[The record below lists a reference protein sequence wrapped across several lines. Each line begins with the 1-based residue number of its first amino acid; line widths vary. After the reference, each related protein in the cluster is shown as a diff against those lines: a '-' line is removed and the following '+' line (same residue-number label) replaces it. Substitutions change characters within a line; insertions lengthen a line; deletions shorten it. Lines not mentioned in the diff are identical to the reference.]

1 MGICY
6 VKSASEL
13 LFISY
18 SLMFLMCLCHPKDIC
33 ILYMCEAQGMHTPFL
48 CAGVFSKSLGP
59 YLEYVRNSGSYSS
72 KYIESTLEYRDDVK
86 DGLEVSTYSP

>member
-1 MGICY
+1 MLCEICLGAVIHFIFSSFSY
-6 VKSASEL
+6 V
-13 LFISY
+13 
-18 SLMFLMCLCHPKDIC
+18 SLSSQRIC
-33 ILYMCEAQGMHTPFL
+33 ILYMCEAQGMQTPFL